1 MTWFIYHILLWYSI
15 TKFEFF
21 IFESHQNEYLSF
33 SFSFH
38 KSHDRRHYAVVC
50 GVRRPSRAWW
60 RRSDQPR
67 VAVVGKTEPNHL
79 PDGSTQLPVAENSL
93 RSSSYRPSSL
103 SSLIVIAS
111 DNLLLRK
118 ALSQL
123 MLIANIYSP

>member
-1 MTWFIYHILLWYSI
+1 M
-15 TKFEFF
+15 
-21 IFESHQNEYLSF
+21 
-33 SFSFH
+33 
-38 KSHDRRHYAVVC
+38 
-50 GVRRPSRAWW
+50 
-60 RRSDQPR
+60 
-67 VAVVGKTEPNHL
+67 AVVGKTEPNHL

-123 MLIANIYSP
+123 MLIANIYSPKIQKYQEIRLSAIILILCLATLLPGILEVMNWQKGSTLSSHIYHPFGMI